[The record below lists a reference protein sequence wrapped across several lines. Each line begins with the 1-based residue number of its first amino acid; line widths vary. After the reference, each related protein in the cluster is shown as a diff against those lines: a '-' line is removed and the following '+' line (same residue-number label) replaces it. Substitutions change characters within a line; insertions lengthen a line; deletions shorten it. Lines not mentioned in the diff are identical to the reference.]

1 MPHFLIQGS
10 YSAQGFSGLISS
22 AVRLYVRESRA
33 SVARWSQFIIAL
45 VIMT

>member
-22 AVRLYVRESRA
+22 PEQRSDAIRQGIESLGGKVRVSLLLL
-33 SVARWSQFIIAL
+33 W
-45 VIMT
+45 